1 MTLMETHLLFLPQP
15 LRCEDFYQFKP
26 LTVFS
31 GLQILVCRA
40 VPAPFW
46 PLSQHCSIV
55 PAECR
60 GLDYRETRAV
70 LVCSVPELTRGLQ
83 LLVMISIRILSDW
96 EDLFSLN
103 IYPSV
108 TALIT
113 LCFFSLLFYISMLS
127 AALVALRRQ

>member
-1 MTLMETHLLFLPQP
+1 MLFSPQP
-15 LRCEDFYQFKP
+15 LRCVDFYLFKP

-31 GLQILVCRA
+31 GLQIHVCRA
-40 VPAPFW
+40 IPAPFW

-70 LVCSVPELTRGLQ
+70 LVCNVPELTRGLQ
-83 LLVMISIRILSDW
+83 LLVMISIRVLSDW
-96 EDLFSLN
+96 QDLFSLN
-103 IYPSV
+103 IYPPA

-113 LCFFSLLFYISMLS
+113 LCFFSLLFYSSVLS
-127 AALVALRRQ
+127 TVLGTLRHH